1 MLVLTRKVGQTITIG
16 HNIRITIMDIRVGQ
30 VKLGVDA
37 PPNVTIHREEIH
49 EKIQQQNVAAARSLL
64 SELQAASQA
73 WREKSEEDGSK
84 DNY

>member
-1 MLVLTRKVGQTITIG
+1 LLVLTRKVGQTITIG

-37 PPNVTIHREEIH
+37 PPNVIIHREEIY
-49 EKIQQQNVAAARSLL
+49 EKIQQQNVAAARALL

-73 WREKSEEDGSK
+73 WIGKAEDDDRK
-84 DNY
+84 DKH